1 MLLGC
6 VSGDGGR
13 PSATNKNVAGAV
25 GTFGSKRGNMSDS
38 ESSASPALAVGVVGL
53 GQMGGGIARNLDKAG
68 LLVGAY
74 DVVPTA
80 FATQKFSERVTN
92 MTPAEIGRDCH
103 IVLFVVP
110 ASPQIREVLS
120 GQGGVLSAERRGQ
133 ILCDLTTSNP
143 PDTLELAALAGEAG
157 RAYLDCGMSGG
168 ATGAD
173 QGTLTLFI
181 GGDEA
186 VLDTARPA
194 LEPFTG
200 KLLYLGPPGAGHAMK
215 LVHNMILHTTF
226 MATVEGCRILEDA
239 GVDLAVAIEAL
250 NSGNAR
256 SYVTE
261 IRFPR
266 HILNGKWDARSYVS
280 NLAKDLGMAV
290 KYSHAAG
297 RPALYGTLTST
308 ILDRAIAQGR
318 ARDDFSLIY
327 KYYDELI
334 ASFEEPIVLAGK
346 TMRGE
351 GR

>member
-1 MLLGC
+1 
-6 VSGDGGR
+6 
-13 PSATNKNVAGAV
+13 
-25 GTFGSKRGNMSDS
+25 MSDT
-38 ESSASPALAVGVVGL
+38 ESAAAPAPSVGVVGL

-80 FATQKFSERVTN
+80 FAAQNFSERVAN
-92 MTPAEIGRDCH
+92 MTPAEIGRDCDV
-103 IVLFVVP
+103 VLFVVP

-120 GQGGVLSAERRGQ
+120 GQGGLLSAERRGQ

-143 PDTLELAALAGEAG
+143 PDTLELVELAKRAG
-157 RAYLDCGMSGG
+157 RGYLDCGMSGG

-181 GGDEA
+181 GGDENEFA
-186 VLDTARPA
+186 RTRPA

-215 LVHNMILHTTF
+215 LVHNMILHTNF
-226 MATVEGCRILEDA
+226 LATVEGCRILEDA
-239 GVDLAVAIEAL
+239 GLDLAAVIEAL

-266 HILNGKWDARSYVS
+266 HILSGTWDARSYVS

-290 KYSHAAG
+290 KYSHATG
-297 RPALYGTLTST
+297 RPAVYGTLTST

-334 ASFEEPIVLAGK
+334 DSFEEPIALAGK
-346 TMRGE
+346 TAG
-351 GR
+351 GGQ

>member
-1 MLLGC
+1 
-6 VSGDGGR
+6 
-13 PSATNKNVAGAV
+13 
-25 GTFGSKRGNMSDS
+25 MSDT
-38 ESSASPALAVGVVGL
+38 ESAAASALAVGVVGL

-74 DVVPTA
+74 DVVPTT
-80 FATQKFSERVTN
+80 FAAQDFSERVAN
-92 MTPAEIGRDCH
+92 MTPAEIGRDCD

-120 GQGGVLSAERRGQ
+120 GQGGLLSAKRHGQ

-143 PDTLELAALAGEAG
+143 PDTLELVKLAGEAG
-157 RAYLDCGMSGG
+157 RTYLDCGMSGG
-168 ATGAD
+168 ASGAD

-181 GGDEA
+181 GGDETA
-186 VLDTARPA
+186 LDTARPA

-226 MATVEGCRILEDA
+226 LATVEGCRILEDA
-239 GVDLAVAIEAL
+239 GLDLAAVIEAL

-256 SYVTE
+256 SYTTE

-266 HILNGKWDARSYVS
+266 HILSGTWDGRSYVS

-290 KYSHAAG
+290 KYARAAG
-297 RPALYGTLTST
+297 RPAVYGTLTST
-308 ILDRAIAQGR
+308 ILDRAIEEGH

-327 KYYDELI
+327 KYFDTLI
-334 ASFEEPIVLAGK
+334 ESFDKPIALAGRPN
-346 TMRGE
+346 RGSE
-351 GR
+351 